1 MGFKCFSVCKHI
13 HSSFY
18 LRQQKLTMSRS
29 SSIPFPPLC
38 FTINQSIDQSITQH
52 RHSSF
57 YLRQQ
62 KLTMSRSSS
71 IPFPPL
77 CFTINQSINQLI
89 NQLINTDTL
98 LLSQATETHNVKKL
112 IYTVS
117 SPVFHNQSINQSIDQ
132 SINQHRHSSFISGN
146 RNSQCQEARLY
157 RFLPCVS
164 QSTPDLPQDTCITLL
179 MDLT

>member
-77 CFTINQSINQLI
+77 CFTINQSI
-89 NQLINTDTL
+89 
-98 LLSQATETHNVKKL
+98 
-112 IYTVS
+112 
-117 SPVFHNQSINQSIDQ
+117 DQ

-146 RNSQCQEARLY
+146 RNSQCQEAHLY
-157 RFLPCVS
+157 CFLPCVS
-164 QSTPDLPQDTCITLL
+164 QSINQSIN
-179 MDLT
+179 